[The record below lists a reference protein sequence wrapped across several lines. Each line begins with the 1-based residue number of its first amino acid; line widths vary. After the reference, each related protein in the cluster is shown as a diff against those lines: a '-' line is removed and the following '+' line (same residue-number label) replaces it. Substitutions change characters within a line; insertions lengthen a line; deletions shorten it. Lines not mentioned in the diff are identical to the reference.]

1 MMKTSEEAIQAIKCF
16 EGLRLAAYR
25 CPGGVWTIGYGHTK
39 GVRDGM
45 ACTETEAD
53 RWLREDLEESERAV
67 TALAVC
73 KGQGQFDALVDFV
86 FNLGIGSLKRS
97 ALLRCIRR
105 GDTDEEVCRQFRRW
119 VYSGGR
125 KLQGLVKRR
134 EWDAKRWTE

>member
-1 MMKTSEEAIQAIKCF
+1 MKTSEEAIQAIKGF

-105 GDTDEEVCRQFRRW
+105 GDTDEEVCRQFGRW

>member
-1 MMKTSEEAIQAIKCF
+1 MRTSETAVKAIKEF

-53 RWLREDLEESERAV
+53 RWLREDLEESEKAV

-86 FNLGIGSLKRS
+86 FNLGIGALKRS

-105 GDTDEEVCRQFRRW
+105 GDGGEEVCRQFRRW